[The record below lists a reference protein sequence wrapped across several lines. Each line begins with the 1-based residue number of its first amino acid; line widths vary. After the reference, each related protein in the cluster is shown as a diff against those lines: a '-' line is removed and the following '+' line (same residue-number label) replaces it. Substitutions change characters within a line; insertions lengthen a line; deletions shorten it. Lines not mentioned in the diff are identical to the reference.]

1 MQIGN
6 TDVVFHFTRSAYLTG
21 SSVCRRGWEKPEIQ
35 NKSFIIS
42 SRHYRKPWKKR
53 FQNLLTMLKQCK
65 DIYNHWLDKAFRVSE
80 FKQYFIIMNLSSLKV
95 VHSYKQIAGSW
106 GVKVLLKDGKVRWV
120 LWGLALITE
129 MIIKWRNHADL
140 QQVERCFVAANR
152 DLYC

>member
-1 MQIGN
+1 MLFSTSQEVLIWQEVQFA
-6 TDVVFHFTRSAYLTG
+6 DVG
-21 SSVCRRGWEKPEIQ
+21 G
-35 NKSFIIS
+35 KSQK
-42 SRHYRKPWKKR
+42 YRTSPLLLAADTTESHEKKR

-106 GVKVLLKDGKVRWV
+106 GVKVLLKDEKVRWV

>member
-1 MQIGN
+1 MLFSTSQEVLIWQEVQFA
-6 TDVVFHFTRSAYLTG
+6 DVG
-21 SSVCRRGWEKPEIQ
+21 G
-35 NKSFIIS
+35 KSQK
-42 SRHYRKPWKKR
+42 YRTSPLLLAADTTESHGKKR
-53 FQNLLTMLKQCK
+53 FQNLLKMLKQFK
-65 DIYNHWLDKAFRVSE
+65 DIYKHWLDKAFRVSQ

-95 VHSYKQIAGSW
+95 MHSYKQIAGSW

-129 MIIKWRNHADL
+129 MIKWRNHADL